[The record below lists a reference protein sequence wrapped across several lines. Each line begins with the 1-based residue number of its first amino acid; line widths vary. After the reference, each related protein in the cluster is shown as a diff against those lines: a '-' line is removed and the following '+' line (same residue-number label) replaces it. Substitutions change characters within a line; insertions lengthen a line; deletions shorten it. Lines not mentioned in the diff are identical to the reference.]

1 MLHRKPY
8 DIKKVAGHDGKVAGH
23 DGNVVA
29 YNNDKKTV
37 INQDTK
43 KVAGHDG
50 YKNSKSRGTII
61 DNLIDYSKKDNTYI
75 SHIYG
80 GNMDKWQQIRNEM
93 IRVPKTFLDKFPN
106 LKTELAEKYYN
117 KYLEKLREIL
127 LPSCP
132 FMTGNYTHVALANL
146 YDRYMTFQHQNTEY
160 YIWNEFKE
168 LRPFF
173 VEVDGEKGNGRKKS
187 TNNFNKNSKVY
198 IMNQKLID
206 FLIDT
211 ANAEELVQM
220 YYGDLNDDVSIE
232 GVPIDIKNLENFIL
246 STTREIEQSI
256 SGSKHELSLIR
267 NLRQAKYI
275 KIISNYFYPIYNNYV
290 LPQIPSPSLYGRM
303 YYKGINIQ
311 NISKEVR
318 NACLGEHYVYDLNAA
333 VYAIKLMIAKNIL
346 SENNISDFG
355 YWTYTKEYLEWKSPL
370 RYRLSEHIKSYP
382 DPEKLVKEAITAIG
396 FGARISGGSWQDN
409 DGNWQTPAIDDIIM
423 NQIDRKN
430 FLEDPWVREFV
441 KEQHELT
448 KFISKYYIEID
459 GFVESVKY
467 IPKMF
472 ANNGK
477 IRNAQVMSY
486 LFQNTEKNIMDIVT
500 DDLPVIARIHDSFIT
515 KKKLT
520 TEQLL
525 QIKGTLSR
533 FDQLM
538 TINTEHI
545 NAWTNP
551 IVHDEIS
558 LHEERIEREE
568 QLANSLGYDTT
579 RVPKK
584 QITYISTH
592 NDSQCYDGS
601 GYDGSGYENYNP
613 DNDEYL
619 DGMIMEERKEHW
631 RIIGYNPNKLPSY
644 IEKLL

>member
-1 MLHRKPY
+1 MAY
-8 DIKKVAGHDGKVAGH
+8 DEKVAGYN
-23 DGNVVA
+23 GN
-29 YNNDKKTV
+29 KKTV
-37 INQDTK
+37 INQDIK
-43 KVAGHDG
+43 KVVAYDG
-50 YKNSKSRGTII
+50 DKNSKSRGSII
-61 DNLIDYSKKDNTYI
+61 DNLIDYSEKDSTYI
-75 SHIYG
+75 SHTYG
-80 GNMDKWQQIRNEM
+80 GNMDKWQQIGNEL
-93 IRVPKTFLDKFPN
+93 IRVPKTFLHRFPN

-117 KYLEKLREIL
+117 KYLGKLREIL

-132 FMTGNYTHVALANL
+132 FMTGNYTYVPLKKLYASNL
-146 YDRYMTFQHQNTEY
+146 TFEHETKQY

-220 YYGDLNDDVSIE
+220 YYGDLDDDVPIE
-232 GVPIDIKNLENFIL
+232 GVPIDMKNLENYIL
-246 STTREIEQSI
+246 STTREIEKSLNN
-256 SGSKHELSLIR
+256 KHELALLR

-275 KIISNYFYPIYNNYV
+275 KIIANYFFPIYNDYV
-290 LPQIPSPSLYGRM
+290 LPQIPSPSKYGRM

-346 SENNISDFG
+346 TENNISDFG

-370 RYRLSEHIKSYP
+370 RTKLSQHIKSYP
-382 DPEKLVKEAITAIG
+382 DPEKLVKEAMTAIG

-430 FLEDPWVREFV
+430 FLEDPWVKKFV

-467 IPKMF
+467 VPKMF

-477 IRNAQVMSY
+477 IRNSQVMSY
-486 LFQNTEKNIMDIVT
+486 LFQNTEKNIMDLIT
-500 DDLPVIARIHDSFIT
+500 ENLPVIARIHDSFIT

-520 TEQLL
+520 TEELL
-525 QIKGTLSR
+525 SVKGTLYGL
-533 FDQLM
+533 DQLM
-538 TINTEHI
+538 TINIEHI
-545 NAWTNP
+545 NPWTNP
-551 IVHDEIS
+551 NVHDEIS

-568 QLANSLGYDTT
+568 QLAQSLGYDTT
-579 RVPKK
+579 RSPKK
-584 QITYISTH
+584 QMTYISTH

-613 DNDEYL
+613 DDDPYII
-619 DGMIMEERKEHW
+619 DMTKEELVEHW
-631 RIIGYNPNKLPSY
+631 RIIGYNPNKLPNH
-644 IEKLL
+644 IENLL